1 MYLKKYNLKN
11 KIALVS
17 GAGKGLGRACAIAL
31 AEAGCNLIIISR
43 TKKDLDE
50 VSRKIKKF
58 KVKCK
63 TFVCDITNYNDLK
76 NIINKQPRIDI
87 LINNAGNNIPEHFT
101 KVKTKNMEYLVK
113 VNTIAAF
120 NLAQLCTLKM
130 IKLKNRKKVGGA
142 IINMSSQMGHVGG
155 PIRSVYNM
163 TKFGLEGLT
172 KGMSID
178 LAKYNIRVNTVCP
191 TFVVTPMKKKKK
203 KSKKFKKE
211 VLGNIP
217 LGRFAELSDVA
228 SAAVFLASDAALATS
243 ESSANLPRGILPK
256 TSFLNFLLFFF
267 FFFIGVTTKVG
278 HTVFTLILYFARS
291 IDIPLVSPSN
301 PNLVML

>member
-1 MYLKKYNLKN
+1 MFLKNYNLK
-11 KIALVS
+11 KKTAVVT

-31 AEAGCNLIIISR
+31 AEAGANLVIISR

-50 VSRKIKKF
+50 VSKKIKKL
-58 KVKCK
+58 KSNCK
-63 TFVCDITNYNDLK
+63 SYVCDITNYKDIK
-76 NIINKQPRIDI
+76 EIIAKQARVDI

-101 KVKTKNMEYLVK
+101 KVKTKNMEHLVK
-113 VNTIAAF
+113 INTIATF
-120 NLAQLCTLKM
+120 NLAQLCALKM
-130 IKLKNRKKVGGA
+130 IKFKKRRKVGGV

-191 TFVVTPMKKKKK
+191 TFVVTPMTRKFLKNR
-203 KSKKFKKE
+203 KFKKE
-211 VLGNIP
+211 VLENIP

-228 SAAVFLASDAALATS
+228 TAAVFLASDAASMITGTS
-243 ESSANLPRGILPK
+243 
-256 TSFLNFLLFFF
+256 LLVD
-267 FFFIGVTTKVG
+267 GGWTAK
-278 HTVFTLILYFARS
+278 
-291 IDIPLVSPSN
+291 
-301 PNLVML
+301 